1 MRFATIRDFRIN
13 VSSILQRA
21 GDETVVVTL
30 RGKPVALFV
39 PVDEER
45 LEEMARAIS
54 FARLRASVDK
64 LQEEARK
71 SGASRLSPS
80 AIEREINRARRQRRG

>member
-13 VSSILQRA
+13 VSSILART

-39 PVDEER
+39 PVDEDR
-45 LEEMARAIS
+45 LEEMTRAIG
-54 FARLRASVDK
+54 FARLRASVEK
-64 LQEEARK
+64 IQEQARK
-71 SGASRLSPS
+71 SGASRLTP
-80 AIEREINRARRQRRG
+80 AEIEREIARARRQRRG